1 MGLKLLQY
9 KPRTQLGKCNICSQ
23 KNITA
28 AYHTICS
35 KCAGS
40 DKAIAAM
47 EKRGGGSQNTAVLST
62 TPTDAQSADDE
73 SSQSAAFN
81 TNNNNDDSLSNK
93 SSGEEKTASYN
104 RRHMRVC
111 AMCTLSPALSKYA
124 HASPD
129 DIDIIEQLN
138 ELEDTLESKTHPTDG
153 HKLTL
158 REIKGVERK
167 IDKLQEELKLRKKK
181 RAAQDEDPEENEEEE
196 RDGEG
201 KDNESEESENEYDDD
216 EKTKEGEELD
226 PFLAATGGKALVGE
240 EYQAMLLARLGE
252 KQK

>member
-1 MGLKLLQY
+1 MQY
-9 KPRTQLGKCNICSQ
+9 KPRTQLGKCNICFQ

-28 AYHTICS
+28 AYHTICT

-47 EKRGGGSQNTAVLST
+47 EKRGGSSQDTAVLST

-73 SSQSAAFN
+73 SSQSAAVDN
-81 TNNNNDDSLSNK
+81 TTNNNDDSLSNK
-93 SSGEEKTASYN
+93 SSSEEKTASYN

-124 HASPD
+124 DASPD

-138 ELEDTLESKTHPTDG
+138 GLEDTLDSKTHPTDG

-181 RAAQDEDPEENEEEE
+181 RTAQEQDLGENEGED

-201 KDNESEESENEYDDD
+201 KDDEESEESENEYDDD
-216 EKTKEGEELD
+216 DEKTSAQEDEELD
-226 PFLAATGGKALVGE
+226 PFLAATGGKALVGG
-240 EYQAMLLARLGE
+240 EYQAMLLARAAS
-252 KQK
+252 K

>member
-1 MGLKLLQY
+1 MKLLQY

-28 AYHTICS
+28 AYHTICT

-62 TPTDAQSADDE
+62 TPTDTQSADGE
-73 SSQSAAFN
+73 SSQSAAVDNN
-81 TNNNNDDSLSNK
+81 TSNKDDSLSNK
-93 SSGEEKTASYN
+93 SSSEEKTASYN

-181 RAAQDEDPEENEEEE
+181 RAAQEEDPEENKEEE

-201 KDNESEESENEYDDD
+201 KDDESEESENEYDDD
-216 EKTKEGEELD
+216 DEKTKEDEELD

-240 EYQAMLLARLGE
+240 EYQAMLLAS
-252 KQK
+252 QK